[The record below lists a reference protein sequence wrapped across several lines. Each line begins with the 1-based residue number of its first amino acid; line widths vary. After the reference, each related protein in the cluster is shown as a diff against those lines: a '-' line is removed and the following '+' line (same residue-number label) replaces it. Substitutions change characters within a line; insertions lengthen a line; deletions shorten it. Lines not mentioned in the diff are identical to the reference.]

1 MSTTKQRL
9 ANFHKL
15 ELAKEVSRL
24 LEEKDIQFAFIK
36 GVSFLGDIYSDFSLR
51 FMSDI
56 DVYIP
61 SSHKGEILTQVLT
74 ENDFIKREAKTWLGN
89 AHKEEWIHQ
98 KSGVNLEVHY
108 QLFWHVKGWDQ
119 DDFYFKASELTTL
132 KPELHFVYLCGHYCF
147 QHTCQKLYWLIDFE
161 FFLNK
166 YELNWEEVRFL
177 AKKLRLERSVGFV
190 MKLLDSA
197 FERRNLL
204 SQAPVSFPVN
214 DEVFLSDS
222 LGAYS
227 FLLKSYLKDSI
238 SDELRYNIFWLTNL
252 ISTKV
257 ASK

>member
-1 MSTTKQRL
+1 
-9 ANFHKL
+9 
-15 ELAKEVSRL
+15 
-24 LEEKDIQFAFIK
+24 
-36 GVSFLGDIYSDFSLR
+36 
-51 FMSDI
+51 
-56 DVYIP
+56 
-61 SSHKGEILTQVLT
+61 
-74 ENDFIKREAKTWLGN
+74 
-89 AHKEEWIHQ
+89 
-98 KSGVNLEVHY
+98 
-108 QLFWHVKGWDQ
+108 
-119 DDFYFKASELTTL
+119 
-132 KPELHFVYLCGHYCF
+132 
-147 QHTCQKLYWLIDFE
+147 
-161 FFLNK
+161 NK